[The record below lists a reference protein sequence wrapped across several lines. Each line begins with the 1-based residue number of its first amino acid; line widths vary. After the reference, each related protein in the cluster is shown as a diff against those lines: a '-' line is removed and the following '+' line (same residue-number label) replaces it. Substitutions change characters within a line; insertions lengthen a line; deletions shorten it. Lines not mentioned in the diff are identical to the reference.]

1 MSAAQARK
9 VLDDALTVTAVKV
22 AQDPTS
28 YPWSFGYLSQCVVEA
43 LRHLDRLDVDE
54 ESAA

>member
-1 MSAAQARK
+1 LSAAEARK

-43 LRHLDRLDVDE
+43 LRHLDRLDADE